1 MPEMKSVFHVQ
12 PAKLLA
18 LGFIALI
25 LLGAFFLWLPVST
38 HEGLSFIDAL
48 FTATSAVCV
57 TGLSVVDTPTTFTAF
72 GKLVIILLVQVGGI
86 GFVTIAILI
95 AVLLGRRIGLR
106 ERLVLQEAYGQI
118 SLSGLIRLTQQIA
131 LITVVV
137 EGCGALLLAARFI
150 PEYGVGNGLLY
161 SLFHA
166 VSAFN
171 NAGFALWS
179 DNLMGFAHDASV
191 LLVIAALVIVGSV
204 GYTVLLD
211 VVRKKHMRRL
221 SLHSKIMLIGTAALL
236 IVSTLVYLALE
247 WANPQT
253 LGPMAWD
260 DKWLNAFFLAAVS
273 RTAGF
278 NSVDMTGLTD
288 SSVYWTILLMFIGG
302 GPGSTAG
309 GIKVTTLIVLILA
322 VWSVPARREDVQV
335 MGRRIGRDVVFRAL
349 AIVFFGGT
357 IVFTGGFLLTL
368 TEPDGVGFHK
378 LIFETVSAFGT
389 GGLSLNFTPHLSPLG
404 KLVIIVI
411 MFLGRVG
418 PLTVAYALAIPPR
431 AKPVRYPKEDVLV
444 G

>member
-25 LLGAFFLWLPVST
+25 LLGAFLLWLPVST

-72 GKLVIILLVQVGGI
+72 GKLVIMLLVQVGGI

-106 ERLVLQEAYGQI
+106 ERLVLQEAYGQV

-137 EGCGALLLAARFI
+137 EGCGAFLLAARFI
-150 PEYGVGNGLLY
+150 PEYGVGSGLFY
-161 SLFHA
+161 GLFHA

-191 LLVIAALVIVGSV
+191 LLVIGTLVIVGGV
-204 GYTVLLD
+204 GYTVILD

-221 SLHSKIMLIGTAALL
+221 SLHSKMMLIGTAALL
-236 IVSTLVYLALE
+236 IVSTLGYLALE
-247 WANPQT
+247 WANPKT
-253 LGPMAWD
+253 LGPMGWG
-260 DKWLNAFFLAAVS
+260 DKWLNAFFMAVVP

-288 SSVYWTILLMFIGG
+288 SSVYWTMLLMFIGG

-322 VWSVPARREDVQV
+322 VWSVLARREDVQA
-335 MGRRIGRDVVFRAL
+335 MGRRISRDVVFRAL

-357 IVFTGGFLLTL
+357 IVFTGSFLLTL
-368 TEPDGVGFHK
+368 TEPEGVGFHK
-378 LIFETVSAFGT
+378 LLFETVSAFGT
-389 GGLSLNFTPHLSPLG
+389 VGLSLNFTPHLSPLG

>member
-118 SLSGLIRLTQQIA
+118 SLSGLIRLTQQIV

-221 SLHSKIMLIGTAALL
+221 SLHSKIMLIGT
-236 IVSTLVYLALE
+236 
-247 WANPQT
+247 
-253 LGPMAWD
+253 
-260 DKWLNAFFLAAVS
+260 
-273 RTAGF
+273 
-278 NSVDMTGLTD
+278 
-288 SSVYWTILLMFIGG
+288 
-302 GPGSTAG
+302 
-309 GIKVTTLIVLILA
+309 
-322 VWSVPARREDVQV
+322 
-335 MGRRIGRDVVFRAL
+335 
-349 AIVFFGGT
+349 
-357 IVFTGGFLLTL
+357 
-368 TEPDGVGFHK
+368 
-378 LIFETVSAFGT
+378 
-389 GGLSLNFTPHLSPLG
+389 
-404 KLVIIVI
+404 
-411 MFLGRVG
+411 
-418 PLTVAYALAIPPR
+418 
-431 AKPVRYPKEDVLV
+431 
-444 G
+444 